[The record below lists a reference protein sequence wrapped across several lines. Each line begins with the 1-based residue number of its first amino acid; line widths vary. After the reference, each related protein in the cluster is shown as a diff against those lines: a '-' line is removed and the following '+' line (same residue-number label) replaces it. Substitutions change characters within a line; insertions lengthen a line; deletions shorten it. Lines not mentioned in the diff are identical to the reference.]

1 MGRIEVGPDRVIKLV
16 KSASDLFQA
25 FRVGLVLSLVVLGLH
40 TIYNSNYQSF
50 RVNKGLFNKNDFFA
64 QQQISTHMEHVVQQ
78 N

>member
-25 FRVGLVLSLVVLGLH
+25 FRVVLVLSLVVLGLQ

-64 QQQISTHMEHVVQQ
+64 QQQISTHMESIDI
-78 N
+78 